1 MAELKRHLEIAWHL
15 AKTSIVTQMQY
26 RGDFLLQLV
35 MSVFW
40 AAWALVPV
48 LIVYRLRPEIGHL
61 KEGEAMLVMAAFLIA
76 KSVLEGI
83 ISPNMQGLVELIR
96 RGTFDFILLKP
107 ADSQL
112 LVSVARV
119 VPSKLVDGGAGIAL
133 AIYALSRVEA
143 PLSLGHLLAAL
154 VLLGAGITILYS
166 MWLLVVSSAFWFVKM
181 DNLSFLMG
189 SIFDAARWPI
199 TVFRGALRAFLTF
212 VVPVA
217 LITSFPAFAAL
228 GKLPLELGLA
238 SILIAVAF
246 FLFTRKVWQWA
257 TRHYASASS

>member
-1 MAELKRHLEIAWHL
+1 MAELKRHLLIAWHL
-15 AKTSIVTQMQY
+15 AKTSVVTQMQY
-26 RGDFLLQLV
+26 RGDFLIQLL

-40 AAWALVPV
+40 AGWALVPV
-48 LIVYRLRPEIGHL
+48 LVVYRLRPEIGQL

-76 KSVLEGI
+76 KSVLEGV

-133 AIYALSRVEA
+133 AVYALSQVEA
-143 PLSLGHLLAAL
+143 PLHLAQLLAAV

-166 MWLLVVSSAFWFVKM
+166 IWLLVLSSAFWFVKM
-181 DNLSFLMG
+181 DNLSYLMG

-238 SILIAVAF
+238 SLAIAVAF
-246 FLFTRKVWQWA
+246 FFFTRKVWQWA